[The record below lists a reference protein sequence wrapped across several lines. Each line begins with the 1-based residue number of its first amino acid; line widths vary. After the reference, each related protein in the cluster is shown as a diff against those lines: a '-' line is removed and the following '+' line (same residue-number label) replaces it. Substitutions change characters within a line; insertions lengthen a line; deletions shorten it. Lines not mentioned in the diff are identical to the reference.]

1 MNGTPTLRNGY
12 DAFISH
18 NRADKPFARAL
29 ADRLAGTDYA
39 GRPLRPWLD
48 EQVLDPGSLS
58 GEAELTS
65 ALDRSRRLVLVLS
78 PASVG
83 SKWVE
88 FELAYFLKARPPGD
102 VVPLLKAPCTLPGLL
117 GDAQPI
123 DFTVEGGGDRAFAE
137 LHARLCPP
145 GGSGLADV
153 ERDIDAAWANAL
165 GVDPGGMDAEPSPE
179 RDALLT
185 ALLRHPIDDAAT
197 EGPALVGFM
206 HAARRLVHEH
216 AEDHP
221 TAYNMQM
228 LLGDCL
234 GAAVHRH
241 PRYRQLAHRFLD
253 LQPATGAD
261 PVLAFVVARA
271 ASKLA
276 EIDPALID
284 GGVLLR
290 VARQLDAV
298 PPLNNRKAVVAR
310 QLGRMAAKLRGSDA
324 GDLLIQVLS
333 EGGAAA
339 RMAAIGGITMCEDRS
354 PPAFY
359 LSELEAL
366 HAARPPRTS
375 AAGARPSR
383 KLLARLFAI
392 ELDQPP
398 VVAEMLRN
406 GVEDLKRDFGVKDL
420 PYGYSWFQLRRAA
433 APASAHLAPFMG
445 TVAMATLA
453 NMEELALRVD
463 AAHVVCL
470 TQPRIVDALFE
481 RACALLVAAQEADSP
496 QCRRLAGRGVP
507 FATLEPDRLAAL
519 SDGDTVEVEADLIR
533 VVSAR

>member
-1 MNGTPTLRNGY
+1 VEWVWFSVARRVPPPERHSMNGTPTLRNGY

-206 HAARRLVHEH
+206 HAARRCIGIR
-216 AEDHP
+216 AIASSRTDSS
-221 TAYNMQM
+221 T
-228 LLGDCL
+228 CS
-234 GAAVHRH
+234 R
-241 PRYRQLAHRFLD
+241 PR
-253 LQPATGAD
+253 
-261 PVLAFVVARA
+261 ARTRC
-271 ASKLA
+271 SPSWWR
-276 EIDPALID
+276 ER
-284 GGVLLR
+284 LR
-290 VARQLDAV
+290 SSR
-298 PPLNNRKAVVAR
+298 
-310 QLGRMAAKLRGSDA
+310 
-324 GDLLIQVLS
+324 
-333 EGGAAA
+333 
-339 RMAAIGGITMCEDRS
+339 RS
-354 PPAFY
+354 
-359 LSELEAL
+359 
-366 HAARPPRTS
+366 T
-375 AAGARPSR
+375 
-383 KLLARLFAI
+383 
-392 ELDQPP
+392 
-398 VVAEMLRN
+398 
-406 GVEDLKRDFGVKDL
+406 
-420 PYGYSWFQLRRAA
+420 RR
-433 APASAHLAPFMG
+433 
-445 TVAMATLA
+445 
-453 NMEELALRVD
+453 
-463 AAHVVCL
+463 
-470 TQPRIVDALFE
+470 
-481 RACALLVAAQEADSP
+481 
-496 QCRRLAGRGVP
+496 
-507 FATLEPDRLAAL
+507 
-519 SDGDTVEVEADLIR
+519 
-533 VVSAR
+533 